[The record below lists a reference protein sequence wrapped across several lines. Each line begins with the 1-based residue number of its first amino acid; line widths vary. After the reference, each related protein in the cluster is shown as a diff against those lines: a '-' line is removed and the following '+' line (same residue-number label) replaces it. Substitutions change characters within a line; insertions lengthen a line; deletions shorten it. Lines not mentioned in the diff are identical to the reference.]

1 MKGIAASTAA
11 SRERDRGKWLAQISV
26 NGTFGTELEAATTQ
40 AQRCGEPLRKDGTL
54 NKVKRARWCHE
65 SASSDEQTRPPS
77 AAAASV
83 AKFRLATSEVRSD
96 AAADRLML

>member
-11 SRERDRGKWLAQISV
+11 SPERRNRGKWLAQISV
-26 NGTFGTELEAATTQ
+26 NGTFSTEVEAATTQ

-96 AAADRLML
+96 AAAASE